1 MLNYVYK
8 VTWNECPDEDT
19 FETFDQA
26 KEFIQQKWDL
36 TDPNY
41 VSPFV
46 NEIELVD
53 DENGNLVPTG
63 NDICVFSWDSQNQKP
78 NLRQPKLFDDSE
90 YEGKLADNDFE
101 IYDDFIVDDSEDDA
115 DIPTPADPY
124 GGRNLFDFNFDEALT
139 ALNEADENFG
149 ECQCCHEEFAKSD
162 LIKGDDQRY
171 ICKKCAYDLGIEE
184 SLEETVPEDLTDDRT
199 PIQGN
204 VHVLGEPVD
213 YKKEIAKEKLVDES
227 FTESYNAE
235 EFGRYMA
242 AANKLGLE
250 TGADVVKFSEEH
262 GNVKDKELLKVME
275 EEAAKLG

>member
-26 KEFIQQKWDL
+26 KEFIQQKWNL

-53 DENGNLVPTG
+53 DENGNPVPTG
-63 NDICVFSWDSQNQKP
+63 NDVCVFSWDNQNQKP

-90 YEGKLADNDFE
+90 YDGKLADNDFE
-101 IYDDFIVDDSEDDA
+101 IYDNFIVDDSEDKEEA
-115 DIPTPADPY
+115 PLPADPY
-124 GGRNLFDFNFDEALT
+124 GGRNLFDFSFDEALT

-227 FTESYNAE
+227 FTESYNTDE
-235 EFGRYMA
+235 LRRYMA
-242 AANKLGLE
+242 AADKLGIK
-250 TGADVVKFSEEH
+250 TGADLIKFSTEH

-275 EEAAKLG
+275 EEAAKLD